1 MVVPSSGCSL
11 AGNMDKM
18 EGVRGGEAERVRATR
33 PPVLGLFLCSL
44 GTLV

>member
-1 MVVPSSGCSL
+1 
-11 AGNMDKM
+11 MDKM